1 MVQIAFLTL
10 FLGLT
15 AGRQPVALTVQGPVA
30 AVELVLDGTPMVQI
44 GGPSWSTQLD
54 FGTALEPHEL
64 IARAL
69 DEKGQEVGRARQIIN
84 LPRPAAEVE
93 ILLENDAKGQPAG
106 AHLTWRS
113 LTGEQPAAVSL
124 LLDGQPVPLD
134 GNAHATLPRI
144 DTEVSH
150 IVSAEVRFGAAGVTR
165 EDIGIGGSLGE
176 KVSTDLTAVPVRLKP
191 GKTLPRAASLPDWVL
206 IDGKPVS
213 VTAVEESPAQL
224 LVVRDNE
231 ARLALEAYGRQKAAK
246 SMQGRMNDL
255 DRLAGR
261 SLQGG
266 ELERFQ
272 MILGKDDQIR
282 FVWPSAKSFTGQGV
296 PAELFDA
303 SRDYT
308 SKDGGLLWL
317 LGRALPQT
325 DKFDQRLA
333 DATAVAGL
341 QALAGNRPRAV
352 LLVLGSNVKDVSRY
366 DAGTVRHYLESVRV
380 PLIVW
385 ALDRSS
391 LAASTWGGAE
401 DISSLAKLKKT
412 FKKLDDELAGQRILW
427 IEGSHLPGAISLSPA
442 AMEVV
447 ELVTTK
453 P

>member
-15 AGRQPVALTVQGPVA
+15 AGRQPVALTVQGPAA
-30 AVELVLDGTPMVQI
+30 AVELVLDGTPVARI
-44 GGPSWSTQLD
+44 GGPSWRTELD
-54 FGTALEPHEL
+54 FGTALKPHEL

-69 DEKGQEVGRARQIIN
+69 DDKGQEVGRARQVLN

-113 LTGEQPAAVSL
+113 LTGEKPAAVSL

-134 GNAHATLPRI
+134 GNAHATLPRV

-150 IVSAEVRFGAAGVTR
+150 ILSAEIRFGAAGVAR

-191 GKTLPRAASLPDWVL
+191 GKTLPPAASLPGWVL

-231 ARLALEAYGRQKAAK
+231 ARLALEAYGRQKAGK
-246 SMQGRMNDL
+246 SMQGRMNDFE
-255 DRLAGR
+255 RLVGK

-266 ELERFQ
+266 MGDLERFQ
-272 MILGKDDQIR
+272 MTLGKDDQIR
-282 FVWPSAKSFTGQGV
+282 FVWPSARSFTGQGV

-317 LGRALPQT
+317 LGRSLPQT
-325 DKFDQRLA
+325 EDFDQRLA

-352 LLVLGSNVKDVSRY
+352 LLVLGDNAKDVSRY

-391 LAASTWGGAE
+391 LAASAWGGAE
-401 DISSLAKLKKT
+401 DISSLAKLKST
-412 FKKLDDELAGQRILW
+412 FKKLDDELAWQRILW
-427 IEGSHLPGAISLSPA
+427 VEGSHLPGAISLSPA
-442 AMEVV
+442 AAEVM
-447 ELVTTK
+447 ELVR
-453 P
+453 